1 MATSNGAPGKPM
13 KHVGLRMVLSFLLVA
28 SLPALILFTSSGRLD
43 WWEAWVMVGVMAVT
57 TGASRALIMKK
68 QPDLVTERASW
79 TKASGAKAWDLKLM
93 PFVAIYGPVLFWLGA
108 GLDKRWNATPALPA
122 WLEGA
127 AFLII
132 LAGYAFSTWAFLE
145 NRFFAAVVRIQTDRG
160 QVVVQSGPYHFV
172 RHPGY
177 AGAVLGYLLTPVALG
192 ALWAYVPGIL
202 LIGAVVLRTALED
215 RTLMAELPGY
225 QEYAQKTKWRLLPGV
240 W

>member
-1 MATSNGAPGKPM
+1 MATSNGASGKPM

-28 SLPALILFTSSGRLD
+28 SLPALILFISSGQLD
-43 WWEAWVMVGVMAVT
+43 WWEAWAMVGVMAVT
-57 TGASRALIMKK
+57 TGVSRALIMKK
-68 QPDLVTERASW
+68 QPDLVAERAAW

-93 PFVAIYGPVLFWLGA
+93 PFVAIYGPLLFWLGA
-108 GLDKRWNATPALPA
+108 GLDKRWNATPVLPF
-122 WLEGA
+122 WLEGLA
-127 AFLII
+127 LVII
-132 LAGYAFSTWAFLE
+132 LAGYGFSTWAFLE

-177 AGAVLGYLLTPVALG
+177 AGAVLGYMLTPVALG
-192 ALWAYVPGIL
+192 ALWAYVPGLL

-215 RTLMAELPGY
+215 RTLLAELPGY